1 MSELLTI
8 RNLQTTF
15 QVYKSTVCAVRGIDL
30 TLSNGEIL
38 AVVGE
43 SGSGKSVSMKSL
55 MGILP
60 ENAAV
65 TADEMTFDGR
75 NLLQQNAEER
85 RQMRGR
91 EMAMIFQDPMTA
103 LNPVRRIGKNLTEV
117 IMRYQKVS
125 KEEAYQ
131 KAIESLN
138 KVGIPSPEERM
149 KQYPHEF
156 SGGMRQRVMI
166 AMALCCSPK
175 LLIADE
181 PTTALD
187 VTIQAQILELLVE
200 LRRSEGMSIILITHD
215 LGVVA
220 NVADRIA
227 VMYGGLIMENGLTD
241 EIFYHPRHPYT
252 RALLRAIP
260 KPVTGPKERLVAIPG
275 MAPSLLDPVPGCPF
289 QDRCSFAAGR
299 CAEAMPDFIRYTQTQ
314 QARCFF
320 SSEELDAAAGREGGT
335 DQ

>member
-320 SSEELDAAAGREGGT
+320 SSEELDAAAVREGGN